1 MSDLITNQSTSAPN
15 WAVPYQQGY
24 LNRAQAV
31 ADRPYQQ
38 YQGPMVAGMNPYQTA
53 GYGAQAQ
60 RAMQGSP
67 TMGAA
72 NTNIQGV
79 LKGDYLGGNPYLT
92 QQIDAAQ
99 GDVVRNYNNVQKPQW
114 DTAGQQSGSFG
125 NSGVMQ
131 ANQAAQSD
139 LQRNLGNI
147 SSTMRFNNYAGER
160 SNQMSALGLAPGFAN
175 QDYNDINQLTS
186 AGNAMQGQQQRG
198 IDSDYQQFLDQRNY
212 PQQQL
217 GVMGDALQRSFGSQT
232 TQSQPGASGA
242 SQLFGGAITGAGL
255 YNLLFGAPK

>member
-1 MSDLITNQSTSAPN
+1 MANLITNQTTSAPD

-24 LNRAQAV
+24 LNRAQSV
-31 ADRPYQQ
+31 ADQSYQPYQ
-38 YQGPMVAGMNPYQTA
+38 GSLVAGMNPYQTS
-53 GYGAQAQ
+53 GYNAQAQ
-60 RAMQGSP
+60 RAIQGSP

-79 LKGDYLGGNPYLT
+79 LNGDYLGGNPYLT

-114 DTAGQQSGSFG
+114 DTAGQRSGSFG

-131 ANQAAQSD
+131 ANQTAQSD

-147 SSTMRFNNYAGER
+147 SSTMRYNNYAGER

-175 QDYNDINQLTS
+175 QDYNDINQLTG
-186 AGNAMQGQQQRG
+186 AGSAMQAQQQRG
-198 IDSDYQQFLDQRNY
+198 LDSNYQQFLDQRNY

-217 GVMGDALQRSFGSQT
+217 DVMGGALQRSFGSQT
-232 TQSQPGASGA
+232 TQSQPGASTA

-255 YNLLFGAPK
+255 YNLLFGKQP